1 MKINVNKSAQLI
13 SINQTAFRFQPKNA
27 FFDRVEKDKIT
38 LLATKLMVH
47 RLHHTYPSTL
57 KPRIWVGSTQCF
69 VLEKKYPFPKL
80 RHKRELSSISFV
92 SSQSSLRGLER
103 EVIGRLFHLFWIG
116 DGSSGQFKE
125 VQERLRKRN
134 RKRETSI
141 SSPSSSLIATQNPKQ

>member
-116 DGSSGQFKE
+116 DGSSGQLTEEEK
-125 VQERLRKRN
+125 ERLKE
-134 RKRETSI
+134 REISI
-141 SSPSSSLIATQNPKQ
+141 ASPSSSLIATQNPKQ